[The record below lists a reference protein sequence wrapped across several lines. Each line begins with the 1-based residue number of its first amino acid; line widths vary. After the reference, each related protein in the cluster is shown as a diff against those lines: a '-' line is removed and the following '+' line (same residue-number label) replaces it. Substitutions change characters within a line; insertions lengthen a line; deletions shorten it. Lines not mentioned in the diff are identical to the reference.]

1 MLYRK
6 WIAGLGVLLTGS
18 GFWSGLPVADDAGEQ
33 LYRTK
38 CAVCHGGTVAE
49 APRLEAL
56 QRLSAN
62 TIVETLRNGVMKAQ
76 GISLTPNERRLVA
89 EYISKLDPT
98 TTRTKSGQC
107 DQPVS
112 ANAGNQKPRIGSWGM
127 GPGNLRYADAPDLR
141 ITATNVSQLSLS
153 WAFAFPDASRA
164 RSQPTVVGNTLF
176 TASQHGVIYALDIAT
191 GCVHW
196 TFQAAAEVR
205 SAIVVG
211 TDKNGVAN
219 RLYFGDFR
227 ANVYALD
234 LQTRQLLWRKHVDDH
249 EQATITGSLVMHQNR
264 LYVPLSS
271 TEVVAA
277 YNAKYP
283 CCTFRGSVVALDAA
297 DGTVTWKTY
306 TTDTPAPQALNS
318 AGTQTYGPSGA
329 PVWSSPTIDAKRG
342 RLYIGTGE
350 NYSRPA
356 SPTSDAIVALSLET
370 GAIDWVRQT
379 ISQDAWNAACTQ
391 PGSANCPDQHG
402 PDYDFGAPPILISS
416 PGQPDLI
423 LAGQKSGMVY
433 ALDPD
438 ADGTVVWQRR
448 VGRGGIMGGIHW
460 GMASDGKT
468 LYVPINDRDAW
479 PADSAKPAFPGLH
492 AFAVATGAIKWSAI
506 GKDRCEK
513 GTKWVCAPGLS
524 AAVTLI
530 PGVVFGGSLD
540 GLLHA
545 YSTSDGQVLWEFNTD
560 QTFQSVN
567 GVTASGGTIDSAG
580 PVVVG
585 NQLFVN
591 SGYAKF
597 GEKAG
602 NVLLAFTLKP
612 NPSAK

>member
-1 MLYRK
+1 M
-6 WIAGLGVLLTGS
+6 
-18 GFWSGLPVADDAGEQ
+18 
-33 LYRTK
+33 
-38 CAVCHGGTVAE
+38 
-49 APRLEAL
+49 
-56 QRLSAN
+56 
-62 TIVETLRNGVMKAQ
+62 
-76 GISLTPNERRLVA
+76 
-89 EYISKLDPT
+89 
-98 TTRTKSGQC
+98 
-107 DQPVS
+107 
-112 ANAGNQKPRIGSWGM
+112 
-127 GPGNLRYADAPDLR
+127 
-141 ITATNVSQLSLS
+141 
-153 WAFAFPDASRA
+153 
-164 RSQPTVVGNTLF
+164 
-176 TASQHGVIYALDIAT
+176 
-191 GCVHW
+191 
-196 TFQAAAEVR
+196 
-205 SAIVVG
+205 
-211 TDKNGVAN
+211 
-219 RLYFGDFR
+219 
-227 ANVYALD
+227 
-234 LQTRQLLWRKHVDDH
+234 
-249 EQATITGSLVMHQNR
+249 
-264 LYVPLSS
+264 
-271 TEVVAA
+271 
-277 YNAKYP
+277 
-283 CCTFRGSVVALDAA
+283 
-297 DGTVTWKTY
+297 
-306 TTDTPAPQALNS
+306 
-318 AGTQTYGPSGA
+318 
-329 PVWSSPTIDAKRG
+329 
-342 RLYIGTGE
+342 LYIGTGE

-356 SPTSDAIVALSLET
+356 SPTSDATLALSLET
-370 GAIDWVRQT
+370 GAINWVRQT

-402 PDYDFGAPPILISS
+402 PDYDFGAPAILISR

-438 ADGTVVWQRR
+438 ATGAVVWQRR

-460 GMASDGKT
+460 GMVSDRKT
-468 LYVPINDRDAW
+468 LFVPINDRDTW
-479 PADSAKPAFPGLH
+479 SADSAKPAFPGLH
-492 AFAVATGAIKWSAI
+492 ALDVFTGAIKWLAI

-513 GTKWVCAPGLS
+513 DTRWVCAPGLS